1 MILLRYSASPRAPF
15 TSKSLVCPVL
25 ELISAAHDIRAAVD
39 SVLFR
44 MRWLTI
50 YMLLGQF
57 RAHTPNNNYI
67 WAGNAHFKSLKVST
81 LLWDDGL
88 EYSSSCFF
96 FFLFGAC
103 TAPQWAQ
110 LQVCVCLSWIW
121 NCATGS
127 QREAQIEPSCFLPQ
141 SLNPIAFTEQETP
154 LRVQNSCHKRS
165 LNQRLIA
172 SRLNFI
178 YYFRYTNLVQFVVS
192 TMKWTD

>member
-96 FFLFGAC
+96 FFIWSLHGSTMSSA
-103 TAPQWAQ
+103 AG
-110 LQVCVCLSWIW
+110 VCVSLVDIELCDWEPER
-121 NCATGS
+121 GS
-127 QREAQIEPSCFLPQ
+127 DRA
-141 SLNPIAFTEQETP
+141 
-154 LRVQNSCHKRS
+154 
-165 LNQRLIA
+165 
-172 SRLNFI
+172 
-178 YYFRYTNLVQFVVS
+178 
-192 TMKWTD
+192 